1 MPYATGG
8 TQPLRANGLK
18 TTKQRKAIL
27 QVLTH
32 AGKPL
37 TAEELYIRLNAEHPN
52 ASLSTVYRAL
62 ESLCAHG
69 VLQSVTLSGDN
80 RMAYVMAGGHLHYI
94 VCSQCKGV
102 AAISQCPLHTLEQSL
117 AEETGYLLQGHRLD
131 LYGLCPDCQR
141 KQTDA
146 SGPEEQSAPM
156 NQE

>member
-1 MPYATGG
+1 MPHATGG
-8 TQPLRANGLK
+8 IQPLRANGLK

-27 QVLTH
+27 QVLAQ

-37 TAEELYIRLNAEHPN
+37 TAEELYIRLNAEHAN

-69 VLQSVTLSGDN
+69 VLQSVTLSGDH
-80 RMAYVMAGGHLHYI
+80 RMAYVMAGGHRHYI

-102 AAISQCPLHTLEQSL
+102 AAISQCPLHALEASL
-117 AEETGYLLQGHRLD
+117 AEETGYVLQGHRLD

-141 KQTDA
+141 KRTDA
-146 SGPEEQSAPM
+146 PGPEDTPAPAG
-156 NQE
+156 QE